1 MFPEIR
7 IERCNP
13 YRLGGVVVKG
23 NLRYR
28 EVRNLI
34 FLSVAN
40 IVSKVRLKGL
50 VSPFGLSIGFRVERC
65 R

>member
-1 MFPEIR
+1 MFPEVR
-7 IERCNP
+7 IERYNP
-13 YRLGGVVVKG
+13 YRLEGVIVKG

-40 IVSKVRLKGL
+40 VVSKVRLKGL
-50 VSPFGLSIGFRVERC
+50 VSPFGLSIGFRVEQYR
-65 R
+65 